1 MTVLEVKNISKS
13 MSGRQILSDVSFAV
27 QSGEILGFLGPNGAG
42 KTTTIKIIL
51 GMLSPD
57 KGEILVGGKNIAKNY
72 EEAMRG
78 ISGIVENPDLYGYLS
93 GYNNLKLF
101 ANLRG
106 VKEEKIRE
114 AAELVGL
121 TARINDKVSSY
132 SLGMKQ
138 RLGVAL
144 AVLHEPKV
152 MILDEPTNGL
162 DPAGIKELRDNLK
175 FLAHENGMSIV
186 VSSHLLSE
194 MQLMCDR
201 VVIIDAGKIVG
212 EKSLGEAGD
221 ESLHTYSIEV
231 SDVLAARDVLTSAF
245 GEAAVDGDFVR
256 IRIKKSGLNAA
267 LSALIDAKISIY
279 SCTLSGNDLETSFM
293 EMTKGGGK
301 IE

>member
-201 VVIIDAGKIVG
+201 VVIIDNGKIVG
-212 EKSLGEAGD
+212 SKTLAENGD
-221 ESLHTYSIEV
+221 ESLHDYSIEV
-231 SDVLAARDVLTSAF
+231 SDVLFAKEILSQF
-245 GEAAVDGDFVR
+245 GKASVEGGFVHLR
-256 IRIKKSGLNAA
+256 LKKSNLNGV
-267 LSALIDAKISIY
+267 LSSLIENNVNIY

>member
-1 MTVLEVKNISKS
+1 MPVLEVKNVYKS
-13 MSGRQILSDVSFAV
+13 MGRRRILSDVSFAV
-27 QSGEILGFLGPNGAG
+27 RSGEILGFLGPNGAG

-51 GMLSPD
+51 GMLSAD
-57 KGEILVGGKNIAKNY
+57 KGEISVNGESVVGNY
-72 EEAMRG
+72 ENAIKC

-101 ANLRG
+101 ADLRG

-114 AAELVGL
+114 AVALVGL
-121 TARINDKVSSY
+121 TNRINDKVSSY

-144 AVLHEPKV
+144 AILHEPKV

-175 FLAHENGMSIV
+175 YLAHEKGMSIV

-201 VVIIDAGKIVG
+201 VVIIDGGKIVG
-212 EKSLGEAGD
+212 SKALTENGD
-221 ESLHTYSIEV
+221 ESLHNYAIQV
-231 SDVLAARDVLTSAF
+231 SDVIAAKECLKEY
-245 GEAAVDGDFVR
+245 GEIAVTEDTVN
-256 IRIKKSGLNAA
+256 IHIKKNGLNKV
-267 LSALIDAKISIY
+267 LLRLIEKEIGIY
-279 SCTLSGNDLETSFM
+279 SCTLSGNDLEASFM

>member
-13 MSGRQILSDVSFAV
+13 MGGRRILSDVSFAV

-57 KGEILVGGKNIAKNY
+57 KGEICIGGENIAKKY
-72 EEAMRG
+72 EKAMRG

-101 ANLRG
+101 ADLRG

-121 TARINDKVSSY
+121 SNRINDKVSSY

-175 FLAHENGMSIV
+175 FLAHEKGMSIV

-201 VVIIDAGKIVG
+201 VVIIDNGRIVG
-212 EKSLGEAGD
+212 SKALAENGD

-231 SDVLAARDVLTSAF
+231 SDVIFAKEVLSQF
-245 GEAAVDGDFVR
+245 GEPSVEGDFVR
-256 IRIKKSGLNAA
+256 LSLKKSNLNGV
-267 LSALIDAKISIY
+267 LSLLIEKNISIY
-279 SCTLSGNDLETSFM
+279 SCALSGNDLETSFM

>member
-1 MTVLEVKNISKS
+1 MTVLEVRSISKS
-13 MSGRQILSDVSFAV
+13 LGGRQILSDVSFTV

-51 GMLSPD
+51 GMLSAD
-57 KGEILVGGKNIAKNY
+57 SGKVFVDGENIVKNY
-72 EEAMRG
+72 EKAMRG
-78 ISGIVENPDLYGYLS
+78 ISGIVENPDLYSYLS

-101 ANLRG
+101 ADLRG
-106 VKEEKIRE
+106 VKEERIRE
-114 AAELVGL
+114 ATELVGL
-121 TARINDKVSSY
+121 SSRINDKVSSY

-144 AVLHEPKV
+144 AILHEPKI

-175 FLAHENGMSIV
+175 FLAHEKGMSIV

-201 VVIIDAGKIVG
+201 VVIIDNGKIVG
-212 EKSLGEAGD
+212 SKTLTENGD

-231 SDVLAARDVLTSAF
+231 SDVIAAKKIL
-245 GEAAVDGDFVR
+245 GEAAVEGDFVR
-256 IRIKKSGLNAA
+256 LRLKKSDLNKA
-267 LSALIDAKISIY
+267 LLSLIEKNINIY

>member
-1 MTVLEVKNISKS
+1 MPVLEVKNIYKS
-13 MSGRQILSDVSFAV
+13 IGRRQILSDVSFKV
-27 QSGEILGFLGPNGAG
+27 HSGEILGFLGPNGAG
-42 KTTTIKIIL
+42 KTTTIKVIL
-51 GMLSPD
+51 GMLSAD
-57 KGEILVGGKNIAKNY
+57 KGEILVDGESIVGDY
-72 EEAMRG
+72 ENAMVG

-101 ANLRG
+101 ADLRG

-121 TARINDKVSSY
+121 SARINDKVSSY

-144 AVLHEPKV
+144 AILHDPKV

-175 FLAHENGMSIV
+175 YLAHEKGMSII

-201 VVIIDAGKIVG
+201 AVIIDSGKIVG
-212 EKSLGEAGD
+212 EKILTED
-221 ESLHTYSIEV
+221 ENESRHAYEIQV
-231 SDVLAARDVLTSAF
+231 SDVIEAKEVLSPL
-245 GEAAVDGDFVR
+245 GDLSIEGDAVR
-256 IRIKKSGLNAA
+256 IFIKKSELNSVLAK
-267 LSALIDAKISIY
+267 LIEENISIY
-279 SCTLSGNDLETSFM
+279 SCALSGNDLEASFM